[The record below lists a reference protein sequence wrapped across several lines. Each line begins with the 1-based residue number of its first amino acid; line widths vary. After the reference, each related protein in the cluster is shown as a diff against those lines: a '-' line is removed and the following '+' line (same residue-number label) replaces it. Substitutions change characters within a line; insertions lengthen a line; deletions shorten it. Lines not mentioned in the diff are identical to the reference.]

1 MKELWHLTL
10 SQKIRKQI
18 LAENLLNR
26 DMINDGLKD
35 KLKKHRNSF
44 QNK

>member
-26 DMINDGLKD
+26 DMIKP
-35 KLKKHRNSF
+35 KR
-44 QNK
+44 